1 MSVLT
6 PMVDFNQHEL
16 LAAFQWN
23 KFNVNCT
30 GKISTPL
37 VGDYSFNISNH
48 ELSDSE
54 KMQGKVTIYNADAV
68 AAEFGVIATAMPIS
82 QGLVLDIEIEI
93 PEIMSV
99 KTEVDVELKE
109 HGGLGKINF
118 HNNNKLL
125 HDFRISYNNEQLQE
139 DAVKFELEFS
149 GYSYLIMP
157 SRWKTKVKH
166 EGAKMNHTSYLE
178 INRLALDHKFEYL
191 GEERWILKQAGLA
204 DQKEIMKL
212 SMDHNGFMNCAHSL
226 HLMGTDVIDAAS
238 KFQLGYVNVNFM
250 NNIFQIHTRIND
262 EDEFKTNTRINANH
276 KIYATM
282 VTSTYL
288 KYKNDDNGL
297 ESAIISLDI
306 DSNGKNAKARVNID
320 AWRQVTGSLQVK
332 YDILKMN
339 LNLDVLSPNNT
350 LHISYFNDDNKEI
363 GLDTF
368 VYYSLPSAEVGLQLD
383 FNSYSL
389 KVVGDGTMDDEMTV
403 YATVK
408 IEDNKNYGLFPMIV
422 DGKWNLPMEGEPIS
436 TGGRVSVKTLNQGEI
451 HFTGKAK
458 LEEFH
463 KSFNGGLKISK
474 LGGSEVE
481 DDYGV
486 MMRYENQNKQYIFAN
501 YKRNEEKYEV
511 EFMLAEMLLEAKL
524 ETPIDDYKY
533 MSLKA
538 GVKELS
544 VQEKRFLEFIKNDYR
559 LDAELIFSKIR
570 SKSQMVGIAKSNN
583 GFEVEAVVD
592 KIETESS
599 TDVAFAV
606 QLNNYSKIEAGAYLQ
621 YEVGNLNIT
630 ANVSVILLLNNPFLL
645 EVN

>member
-1 MSVLT
+1 MA
-6 PMVDFNQHEL
+6 DFNQHEIV
-16 LAAFQWN
+16 AALQWN
-23 KFNVNCT
+23 KCNVNCT

-37 VGDYSFNISNH
+37 VGDYSFSISNH
-48 ELSDSE
+48 ELSNSE
-54 KMQGKVTIYNADAV
+54 KMQGKIKIFNADAAV
-68 AAEFGVIATAMPIS
+68 AEIGVIATAMPIS
-82 QGLVLDIEIEI
+82 QGIVLDIEIEI

-118 HNNNKLL
+118 QNNDKLL
-125 HDFRISYNNEQLQE
+125 HDFRLSYNNEQLE
-139 DAVKFELEFS
+139 HDAVKFELDFS

-166 EGAKMNHTSYLE
+166 EGAKMNHTSYFEL
-178 INRLALDHKFEYL
+178 NRLAVDHKFEYF

-204 DQKEIMKL
+204 DQKEVLKI

-226 HLMGTDVIDAAS
+226 HLMGTDVVEATS
-238 KFQLGYVNVNFM
+238 KFQLGYVNINFM
-250 NNIFQIHTRIND
+250 NNILQIHTRIAD
-262 EDEFKTNTRINANH
+262 EDEFKTNTKIVVNY

-288 KYKNDDNGL
+288 KYKNEDNGL

-332 YDILKMN
+332 YDILKFN

-350 LHISYFNDDNKEI
+350 LHFSFINDDKKEI
-363 GLDTF
+363 GLDMF
-368 VYYSLPSAEVGLQLD
+368 VYYELPSAEVGLQLD
-383 FNSYSL
+383 YHSYSL

-408 IEDNKNYGLFPMIV
+408 IEDNKNTRLFPMII
-422 DGKWNLPMEGEPIS
+422 DGKLNLPKEGEAIN
-436 TGGRVSVKTLNQGEI
+436 TGGRISAKLPFQGEI
-451 HFTGKAK
+451 LFTGKAK

-463 KSFNGGLKISK
+463 KSFNVDVKISN
-474 LGGSEVE
+474 LGGITSE

-486 MMRYENQNKQYIFAN
+486 VLHYENQDKQYIFAN
-501 YKRNEEKYEV
+501 YKRNQEKFEV
-511 EFMLAEMLLEAKL
+511 EFMLTEMLLEAKL
-524 ETPIDDYKY
+524 ETPLEDYKY

-538 GVKELS
+538 GITEISEK
-544 VQEKRFLEFIKNDYR
+544 EKRFLEFIKNDYR
-559 LDAELIFSKIR
+559 LDTELIFLKKYG
-570 SKSQMVGIAKSNN
+570 KSQMVGIAKSNN

-592 KIETESS
+592 KIETETS
-599 TDVAFAV
+599 TDVALAV
-606 QLNNYSKIEAGAYLQ
+606 QLNNYSKIEAGAYLE

-630 ANVSVILLLNNPFLL
+630 ANVRFEILSYIFIRLWLIDVRL
-645 EVN
+645 

>member
-1 MSVLT
+1 
-6 PMVDFNQHEL
+6 MVDFNQHEI
-16 LAAFQWN
+16 LAALQWN

-54 KMQGKVTIYNADAV
+54 KMQGKVIIYNADAIV
-68 AAEFGVIATAMPIS
+68 AELGVVATAMPIS
-82 QGLVLDIEIEI
+82 QGLVLDIEIEL
-93 PEIMSV
+93 PEIMSI
-99 KTEVDVELKE
+99 KSEVDVELKE
-109 HGGLGKINF
+109 FGGLGKINF

-125 HDFRISYNNEQLQE
+125 HDFRISYNNEQLE
-139 DAVKFELEFS
+139 ADAVKFELEFS

-178 INRLALDHKFEYL
+178 INRLALDHKFEYF
-191 GEERWILKQAGLA
+191 GEERWTLKQAALA
-204 DQKEIMKL
+204 DQKEVMKL
-212 SMDHNGFMNCAHSL
+212 SMDHNGFINCAHSL
-226 HLMGTDVIDAAS
+226 HVMGTDVIDAVS
-238 KFQLGYVNVNFM
+238 KFQLGYVNINFM
-250 NNIFQIHTRIND
+250 NNIFQIHTRITD
-262 EDEFKTNTRINANH
+262 EDEFKTNTKIMANH
-276 KIYATM
+276 KLFATM
-282 VTSTYL
+282 VSSTYL

-320 AWRQVTGSLQVK
+320 AWRQVTGSLQIK

-350 LHISYFNDDNKEI
+350 LHFSFFNDDSKEI
-363 GLDTF
+363 GLDMF
-368 VYYSLPSAEVGLQLD
+368 VFYGLPSAEVGLQLD
-383 FNSYSL
+383 YHSYSL
-389 KVVGDGTMDDEMTV
+389 KVVGDGTMDEEMIV

-408 IEDNKNYGLFPMIV
+408 IEDNKNHGLFPMII
-422 DGKWNLPMEGEPIS
+422 DGKWNLPKEGEAMS
-436 TGGRVSVKTLNQGEI
+436 TGGRVSVKTLDQGEI
-451 HFTGKAK
+451 HFTGKGK

-463 KSFNGGLKISK
+463 KSFNGDVKISK
-474 LGGSEVE
+474 IGGSEVE
-481 DDYGV
+481 DDYGIV
-486 MMRYENQNKQYIFAN
+486 MRYENENKQYIFAN
-501 YKRNEEKYEV
+501 YKRNDEKYEV

-524 ETPIDDYKY
+524 ETPLDDYKY

-538 GVKELS
+538 GVTEISEK
-544 VQEKRFLEFIKNDYR
+544 EKRFLEFIKNDYR
-559 LDAELIFSKIR
+559 LDAELIFSKIH

-630 ANVSVILLLNNPFLL
+630 ANVSRYFT
-645 EVN
+645 